1 MKLQQALFDEE
12 TIKNREKG
20 IVPIY
25 TGTKMPKEQ
34 LKEVLGKIGNKIT
47 EFLKKEKE
55 EVQDPED
62 YKKLIAVLLQDC
74 EFSDGS
80 KVTMISY
87 VFETEEE
94 PYMFPYTIEHR
105 GLTCYECLAFVD
117 NITWDISEWGYISLT
132 KINNNLI
139 RVS

>member
-25 TGTKMPKEQ
+25 TGTKIPKEQ
-34 LKEVLGKIGNKIT
+34 LKEVLEKIGNKIN

-94 PYMFPYTIEHR
+94 PYTFEYR
-105 GLTCYECLAFVD
+105 GLNCYECLAFVD